1 MPQFNPWVN
10 TSVGYAPASNQNTF
24 AWIQGGDTVA
34 KGYPVGAGAAVV
46 LLDSEMPVMYMKS
59 ADYTGRP
66 SAMVKRY
73 LVTEEEYMRI
83 QNQEKISPNTD
94 YVTKEDLKAFM
105 EEAERKFVIRK
116 EKK

>member
-1 MPQFNPWVN
+1 MYIFYNPN
-10 TSVGYAPASNQNTF
+10 PSGKMVGDCVIRGIS
-24 AWIQGGDTVA
+24 
-34 KGYPVGAGAAVV
+34 KAAVI

-83 QNQEKISPNTD
+83 QNQEKISPNND